1 MKKINIKGITIKG
14 DVFCN
19 IVEKNIKNITKK

>member
-1 MKKINIKGITIKG
+1 MKKINIKDITIKS